1 MRITELFN
9 IQSIALDSAAADQ
22 AQIID
27 ELVELQ
33 ATHGNL
39 TDKAAYK
46 AAIYAREAEA
56 STYVDNG
63 ITVPHARAACVTRP
77 SLAALRLKTPVQYN
91 ADDDGKTDLLFMI
104 AAPENG
110 SLHIDMLARLMQ
122 MLMNEDF
129 VAKLRAAKTPKEFLD
144 TIDAQEEAQFGNES
158 FTQEELP
165 ATYRVLAV
173 TACPNGIA
181 HTYMAAEALNKAA
194 QKLGIPCKVET
205 NGSDGPQNVLTSD
218 EIAACDGIIVAADKN
233 VETDRFDGKPVLFA
247 HVDDG
252 IHKPE
257 QLLQSV
263 LDGKVPVFH
272 STVRESDKNL
282 LEQNRGG
289 SAKDSL
295 GHTLYKHLMY
305 GISHMIPFVVVG
317 GMPECVMQFAETKD
331 YILVRHTQD
340 TILASYLNDMSKY
353 NNLNEIKKTRLA
365 YDNITVQLSKKNT
378 RFQYKLIKKGGRAS
392 EFENAI
398 EWLCLS
404 GIVSQVYKVEQI
416 KKPLENY
423 RDIDAFK
430 IYVSDLG
437 LLCAKKDLAA
447 NDILYMVEEINDF
460 KGGMAENYVNV
471 QLSINGYHTYYWE
484 SERGAEIDFI
494 IQRDGQLIPIEVKS
508 ADNTRAKSLK
518 VYMDTYK
525 PAYAIKLSAKN
536 FGFEDNKKIV
546 PLYAAFCI

>member
-1 MRITELFN
+1 MYRKIMGFLKEWKESEHRKPL
-9 IQSIALDSAAADQ
+9 I
-22 AQIID
+22 
-27 ELVELQ
+27 LQ
-33 ATHGNL
+33 G
-39 TDKAAYK
+39 
-46 AAIYAREAEA
+46 ARQ
-56 STYVDNG
+56 V
-63 ITVPHARAACVTRP
+63 
-77 SLAALRLKTPVQYN
+77 
-91 ADDDGKTDLLFMI
+91 GKTYSILEFGRTDY
-104 AAPENG
+104 EN
-110 SLHIDMLARLMQ
+110 
-122 MLMNEDF
+122 
-129 VAKLRAAKTPKEFLD
+129 VAYFNFETNP
-144 TIDAQEEAQFGNES
+144 
-158 FTQEELP
+158 
-165 ATYRVLAV
+165 
-173 TACPNGIA
+173 
-181 HTYMAAEALNKAA
+181 
-194 QKLGIPCKVET
+194 KLGDTFEENYLIPILSHIAGQTIVKEKTLIVFDEVQLCERA
-205 NGSDGPQNVLTSD
+205 LTSLKYFCED
-218 EIAACDGIIVAADKN
+218 APDYHIIVAGSLLGVAVNRTK
-233 VETDRFDGKPVLFA
+233 FSFPV
-247 HVDDG
+247 
-252 IHKPE
+252 
-257 QLLQSV
+257 
-263 LDGKVPVFH
+263 GKV
-272 STVRESDKNL
+272 DMK
-282 LEQNRGG
+282 
-289 SAKDSL
+289 
-295 GHTLYKHLMY
+295 TLYPMDMEEFMLALGEKDLTEQIKKCFNTDTPLPSALHDAAMQLY
-305 GISHMIPFVVVG
+305 RQYLVVG

-404 GIVSQVYKVEQI
+404 GIVSQVYKVEQV

-423 RDIDAFK
+423 RNIDAFK

-471 QLSINGYHTYYWE
+471 QLTINGYNTYYWE

-494 IQRDGQLIPIEVKS
+494 IQRDGRLIPIEVKS

-525 PAYAIKLSAKN
+525 PDYAIKLSSKN